1 MSPSRTIDC
10 LIPCFNEQE
19 SIPALLAEMTRLAQ
33 ETGSEFTEPLSFGIL
48 LVNDG
53 STDDTQLVAA
63 QELDILAGFDRKI
76 LISLSRNFGKEA
88 ALLAGL
94 RHCQSE
100 ACIILDAD
108 LQDPPHLILEMIRLW
123 LNNYKIINAVRM
135 DRSEDL
141 LFKRLTA
148 KAFYKIFD
156 RFSHLRIQFN
166 SSDFRL
172 LDRVAID
179 AILSC
184 NESIRFSKG
193 FFAWVGF
200 KQANVYFKRPP
211 RKDGTSKW
219 GSWKLWNYALDGIF
233 SFSTSPLRI
242 WSYLGLIVTL
252 IAFVLGLV
260 AMIRTLFFGVD
271 VPGYASLFTAVT
283 FLGGLQLVGIG
294 VLGEYIGR
302 VYIETKRRPQYII
315 ESTTELE

>member
-19 SIPALLAEMTRLAQ
+19 SIPALLMEIARLA
-33 ETGSEFTEPLSFGIL
+33 EEIGNSFSEPLSLGLI

-53 STDDTQLVAA
+53 STDDTQSLATH
-63 QELDILAGFDRKI
+63 ELEVLAGFDRKI
-76 LISLSRNFGKEA
+76 LINLSRNFGKEA

-94 RHCQSE
+94 RQCRSE

-108 LQDPPHLILEMIRLW
+108 LQDPPHLILEMINLW
-123 LNNYKIINAVRM
+123 LNNYKIVNAVRM
-135 DRSEDL
+135 DRSDDL

-211 RKDGTSKW
+211 RKDGATKW
-219 GSWKLWNYALDGIF
+219 GGWKLWNYALDGIF

-252 IAFVLGLV
+252 IAFVLGMV
-260 AMIRTLFFGVD
+260 AMVRTLFFGVD

-302 VYIETKRRPQYII
+302 VYIETKQRPQYII

>member
-1 MSPSRTIDC
+1 MTLPRTIDC

-19 SIPALLAEMTRLAQ
+19 SIPALLQEMASIG
-33 ETGSEFTEPLSFGIL
+33 EAIGASFSEPLSLGIVI
-48 LVNDG
+48 VNDG
-53 STDDTQLVAA
+53 STDETQAVVAR
-63 QELDILAGFDRKI
+63 ELKALRGYDRRS

-94 RHCQSE
+94 RHSPSE

-108 LQDPPHLILEMIRLW
+108 LQDPPHLLLEMIRLW
-123 LNNYKIINAVRM
+123 LDDYKIVNAVRK

-141 LFKRLTA
+141 LLKRLSA
-148 KAFYKIFD
+148 RAFYKVFQQ
-156 RFSHLRIQFN
+156 FSHLRIQFN

-184 NESIRFSKG
+184 HESIRFSKG

-200 KQANVYFKRPP
+200 KQANVYFKRPA
-211 RKDGTSKW
+211 RRGGATKW
-219 GSWKLWNYALDGIF
+219 GSWKLWNYALDGLF
-233 SFSTSPLRI
+233 SFSTAPLRI
-242 WSYLGLIVTL
+242 WSYLGAIVTL
-252 IAFVLGLV
+252 IAFVLGTIAV
-260 AMIRTLFFGVD
+260 IRTLFLGVD

-302 VYIETKRRPQYII
+302 IYIETKRRPQYII
-315 ESTTELE
+315 ETITEVT

>member
-1 MSPSRTIDC
+1 MTSRRRIDC
-10 LIPCFNEQE
+10 LVPCFNEQE
-19 SIPALLAEMTRLAQ
+19 SIPSLLKEMASIG
-33 ETGSEFTEPLSFGIL
+33 ETIAASFEEPLSLGIL
-48 LVNDG
+48 IVNDG
-53 STDDTQLVAA
+53 STDDTHLVATR
-63 QELDILAGFDRKI
+63 ELEALQGYDRRS

-94 RHCQSE
+94 RHSPSE

-108 LQDPPHLILEMIRLW
+108 LQDPPQLLVRMIRLW
-123 LNNYKIINAVRM
+123 LNNYKVVNAVRK

-141 LFKRLTA
+141 LIKRFTA
-148 KAFYKIFD
+148 KVFYMVFYQ
-156 RFSHLRIQFN
+156 FSHLNIQFN

-184 NESIRFSKG
+184 HESIRFSKG

-200 KQANVYFKRPP
+200 KQANVYFNRPP
-211 RKDGTSKW
+211 RKDGTTKW
-219 GSWKLWNYALDGIF
+219 GGWKLWNYALDGIF
-233 SFSTSPLRI
+233 SFSTAPLRI
-242 WSYLGLIVTL
+242 WSYLGAIVTL
-252 IAFVLGLV
+252 LSFSLGMIAMV
-260 AMIRTLFFGVD
+260 RTLFFGIE

-302 VYIETKRRPQYII
+302 TYMETKKRPQYII
-315 ESTTELE
+315 EYITEVE